1 MKEIIINSGKALL
14 FDNDEEFED
23 FAVANYAY
31 IECPENGHPRIMPGG
46 YSEMYQKCVEE
57 GVKFAFDEDYDS
69 KIERR
74 QCVSKR
80 VPVVG
85 ENVRRGQT
93 IMVQLPVT
101 VYCYCEKGN
110 IIYGGDD

>member
-1 MKEIIINSGKALL
+1 MTGYGKVLL

-31 IECPENGHPRIMPGG
+31 IEMDAPVRPRIMPGG
-46 YSEMYQKCVEE
+46 YTEMYQKCVEE
-57 GVKFAFDEDYDS
+57 GVKFAFNEDYDS

-85 ENVRRGQT
+85 ENVRRGT
-93 IMVQLPVT
+93 TVTVQLPVT
-101 VYCYCEKGN
+101 VYCYDPVGN

>member
-1 MKEIIINSGKALL
+1 MKELLIGSEKVLL

-23 FAVANYAY
+23 FAVANYAF
-31 IECPENGHPRIMPGG
+31 IERPENGRPRIMPGG
-46 YSEMYQKCVEE
+46 YTEMYQKCVEE

-69 KIERR
+69 KVERR

-80 VPVVG
+80 VPVVDEG
-85 ENVRRGQT
+85 VRRGTT

-101 VYCYCEKGN
+101 VYCYCQKGN
-110 IIYGGDD
+110 IIYGGEE